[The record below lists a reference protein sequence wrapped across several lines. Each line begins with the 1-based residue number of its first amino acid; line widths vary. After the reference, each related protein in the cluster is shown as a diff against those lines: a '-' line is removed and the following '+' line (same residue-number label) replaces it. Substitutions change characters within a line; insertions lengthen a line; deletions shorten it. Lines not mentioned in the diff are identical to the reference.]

1 MHASSGNSKVLL
13 YIDVELSTEQQESLR
28 ETKSIVSLWSRHF
41 LVFVSNQ
48 LHTKPNS
55 SWQVVNTYGGCFVL
69 INMFWIDAFLHRPSR
84 THVAHISL
92 FFSFLPLLLTDEFL
106 LPALKGLVIL
116 PQGSFYLLWWYVL
129 FVTFFFGL
137 PGKSVYLIFDTTCF
151 KAPYENE
158 FFV

>member
-55 SWQVVNTYGGCFVL
+55 S
-69 INMFWIDAFLHRPSR
+69 
-84 THVAHISL
+84 
-92 FFSFLPLLLTDEFL
+92 
-106 LPALKGLVIL
+106 
-116 PQGSFYLLWWYVL
+116 
-129 FVTFFFGL
+129 
-137 PGKSVYLIFDTTCF
+137 
-151 KAPYENE
+151 
-158 FFV
+158 